1 MNVMTLRDA
10 AAKLRDLSKAPV
22 RGKYLMPRVNELL
35 GEFEEAERRNRN
47 GYALEKISDV
57 RSWFDE
63 LGKLGRGHWSIEE
76 AQANAQQY
84 IYTLE
89 QLIDTDGARLRSLT
103 GPPPEM

>member
-22 RGKYLMPRVNELL
+22 RGKYMMPRVNELL

-47 GYALEKISDV
+47 GYALEKISEV

-63 LGKLGRGHWSIEE
+63 LGKLRQGRWSIEA
-76 AQANAQQY
+76 AQAHAQES
-84 IYTLE
+84 ICKLE
-89 QLIDTDGARLRSLT
+89 QLIDADGTRLRSLT
-103 GPPPEM
+103 GPPPEI